1 MTNQPSNIARENGC
15 YFSWCPLSCIGPLSR
30 RIKNSYFINVGMREC
45 AYFIQMGLS
54 RRESDTPFS
63 FAILEDADIG
73 SGNIFEPMRKL
84 VEKILMESDGEIPE
98 MIFLMGSCSTE
109 IMKLDLFELSYK
121 LTGEFNIPV
130 IPVQT
135 SGMCYSQSDG
145 EDAALSGLVD
155 FCFSQAQGCDS
166 GDGKEDRGE
175 EVILVGSVSEHAAA
189 ALKNEMEK
197 FGIPFAGI
205 FPGNSV
211 SEILGI
217 SKKLNKNSIIVP
229 LQPYIFRTLRKLRQK
244 YKCKILNTTFPVGH
258 DGSRIFYSDLCRHF
272 RLPADAV
279 FDAANDVWKSME
291 VKAGLLKNKKIFIVG
306 DGLFEIP
313 VARFFSNIG
322 AEVLDVSTPH
332 INPSMSK
339 ELEILEKQKVPVVES
354 ADIFTQFKRIQDKKP
369 DLVVAPLSVARA
381 FQAHGFL
388 TFPTV
393 IYLRSEFLSFSNA
406 KHLVEFA
413 PHGTDIG
420 VGLFHP
426 KDVSEERMFMRKIT
440 KKVNEGM
447 VKLGRDEIEKY
458 IKVLEGK

>member
-1 MTNQPSNIARENGC
+1 
-15 YFSWCPLSCIGPLSR
+15 
-30 RIKNSYFINVGMREC
+30 
-45 AYFIQMGLS
+45 
-54 RRESDTPFS
+54 
-63 FAILEDADIG
+63 
-73 SGNIFEPMRKL
+73 
-84 VEKILMESDGEIPE
+84 
-98 MIFLMGSCSTE
+98 
-109 IMKLDLFELSYK
+109 
-121 LTGEFNIPV
+121 
-130 IPVQT
+130 
-135 SGMCYSQSDG
+135 
-145 EDAALSGLVD
+145 
-155 FCFSQAQGCDS
+155 
-166 GDGKEDRGE
+166 
-175 EVILVGSVSEHAAA
+175 
-189 ALKNEMEK
+189 
-197 FGIPFAGI
+197 
-205 FPGNSV
+205 
-211 SEILGI
+211 LGI

-229 LQPYIFRTLRKLRQK
+229 LQPYIFRTLRKLMQK

-332 INPSMSK
+332 INPSISK
-339 ELEILEKQKVPVVES
+339 ELTLLEKQEVFVVES
-354 ADIFTQFKRIQDKKP
+354 ADIFLQFKRIQDKKP
-369 DLVVAPLSVARA
+369 DMVVAPLSLARA

-393 IYLRSEFLSFSNA
+393 IYLRSELLGFSNA
-406 KHLVEFA
+406 KHLIEFA
-413 PHGTDIG
+413 PHGTEIG